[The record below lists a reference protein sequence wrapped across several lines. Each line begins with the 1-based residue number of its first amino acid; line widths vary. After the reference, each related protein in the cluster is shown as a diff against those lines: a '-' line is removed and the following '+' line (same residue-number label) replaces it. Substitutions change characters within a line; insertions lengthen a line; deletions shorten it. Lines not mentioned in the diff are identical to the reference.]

1 MHVVQF
7 DAHTSPLFYNS
18 KILRF
23 IDVIYT
29 ENCILTNNR
38 FNKDPF
44 AVFAQ
49 NYNSCSIPILT
60 IPDPW
65 VKVYFLFRHTNQ

>member
-1 MHVVQF
+1 MPLLQKKALRIMHVVQF

-18 KILRF
+18 KILKF
-23 IDVIYT
+23 IDVIST

-60 IPDPW
+60 IPDP
-65 VKVYFLFRHTNQ
+65 